1 MHKATPAAFCV
12 FLAVHIA
19 VAQTDSRG
27 EVLKVEAAFN
37 EAKIH
42 NDVTALDHILAVEYV
57 GINQWGARRDKSAAL
72 QLFGHFQTAS
82 LVPDHV
88 SVQVSGDTANVDG
101 IMRESSGVT
110 QMKFLF
116 LRTYVKRQGRW
127 QLLSAAQTFSVNPST
142 MTVIDPAPPGQ

>member
-1 MHKATPAAFCV
+1 MRQAIPAAFCV

-19 VAQTDSRG
+19 TAQTDSKD

-42 NDVTALDHILAVEYV
+42 NDVTALDRILAADYV
-57 GINQWGARRDKSAAL
+57 GINQWGTRRDKRAAL
-72 QLFGHFQTAS
+72 QLFGQFATAS

-88 SVQVSGDTANVDG
+88 SVQVSGDIATVDG
-101 IMRESSGVT
+101 IMSESSGGM

-127 QLLSAAQTFSVNPST
+127 QLLSTAQSFSVSPGT
-142 MTVIDPAPPGQ
+142 MTVIDPASPGQ